1 MTSRLDLVGGICVRF
16 RGLARAFAGSL
27 GADAPGLLG
36 DLGGLPLPG
45 SALVRAGRLD
55 SVE

>member
-27 GADAPGLLG
+27 GAGARGLLG

-55 SVE
+55 PVR